1 MYIVGKKLDLGKS
14 GAKLS
19 LACGTRIS
27 MIEFGLEMTSWRHA
41 SISLNS
47 GTFVRTLHSNN
58 KLEIDCSRTN
68 KLPND
73 QSVT

>member
-47 GTFVRTLHSNN
+47 GTFVRTYCNN
-58 KLEIDCSRTN
+58 KLDIDCSRTN
-68 KLPND
+68 KPPND